1 MGGQS
6 SKASNKVF
14 QDILQKQV
22 QNCPNFSCQQ
32 KIGKIEVI
40 ARKGSEVKNIKIT
53 QNCQI
58 SGECVYNALLKSLA
72 EAIQEADSKA
82 KGGIGI
88 QFDVAKNEAET
99 IVKQIQQQ
107 NCGNMSSE
115 QIAEEIIIG
124 ADDNMTLD
132 TFEFSQISN
141 LNQRCLFEA
150 MSDNIAKL
158 NQTSTSEA
166 AGFDPLE
173 FIKGKGLFSSPGFLI
188 VLIVIIG
195 AVVGFAMFKSGG
207 GSSGHGVPGS
217 NVIIYGSADRSSTRS
232 N

>member
-72 EAIQEADSKA
+72 EAIQGAESKA
-82 KGGIGI
+82 KGGVGI

-99 IVKQIQQQ
+99 IVKQIQEQ

-173 FIKGKGLFSSPGFLI
+173 FIKGLFSSPGFLI
-188 VLIVIIG
+188 ILIIIIG
-195 AVVGFAMFKSGG
+195 VVVGFAMFKSGG
-207 GSSGHGVPGS
+207 SSGSGASGTS
-217 NVIIYGSADRSSTRS
+217 NINIYGSDRGSVRS
-232 N
+232 E

>member
-14 QDILQKQV
+14 QNILQQQV

-32 KIGKIEVI
+32 KIGKIEIV
-40 ARKGSEVKNIKIT
+40 AKKGSEVKNIKIT

-72 EAIQEADSKA
+72 EAIQGAESKA
-82 KGGIGI
+82 KGGVGV
-88 QFDVAKNEAET
+88 QFDEAKNQAET
-99 IVKQIQQQ
+99 IVKQIQEQ

-124 ADDNMTLD
+124 ADENMTLD

-158 NQTSTSEA
+158 NQTSKSEA
-166 AGFDPLE
+166 SGWDPLE
-173 FIKGKGLFSSPGFLI
+173 FIKDLFSSPGFII
-188 VLIVIIG
+188 VLIIIIG
-195 AVVGFAMFKSGG
+195 AFLGFKMFTSS
-207 GSSGHGVPGS
+207 SSGSAGTS
-217 NVIIYGSADRSSTRS
+217 NINIYGSNRSES
-232 N
+232 NI

>member
-72 EAIQEADSKA
+72 EAIQGAESKA
-82 KGGIGI
+82 KGGVGI

-99 IVKQIQQQ
+99 IVKQIQEQ

-166 AGFDPLE
+166 TGWDPLE
-173 FIKGKGLFSSPGFLI
+173 FVKGLFSSPGFLI
-188 VLIVIIG
+188 ILIIIIG
-195 AVVGFAMFKSGG
+195 AFLGFKMFTSGG
-207 GSSGHGVPGS
+207 GSSGAAGTS
-217 NVIIYGSADRSSTRS
+217 NINIYGSADRSSTRS